1 MEEKEWKYCAV
12 GNVVKTHLDKDGVVR
27 YGTLQFTGGTK
38 VYLYGKFWHKSE
50 EIAVLG
56 LSRGKRYIV
65 QYDVPIDYIENVRL
79 QRTYHPKVLEIM
91 NNFEFW
97 DGWWGNT
104 QEDREDVLRFI
115 KAWKAVKEIREPGK
129 GGMKR
134 KKLSRE
140 MMHRLMESDK
150 VEYNP
155 VVFYGSETACSLIA
169 DEIEGAQRKKFP
181 NRDIYRTDPNQFYS
195 DMVVSVIIGSRTEDE
210 ANEVRKADMM
220 IFENV
225 HLLSRRP
232 ESEERFYFLFD
243 SFYESG
249 KQIIITSGC
258 APSEIDGLDNRIRTQ
273 LEGGLM
279 INVRYE

>member
-1 MEEKEWKYCAV
+1 MGVRPGYFDGTV
-12 GNVVKTHLDKDGVVR
+12 DHLIS
-27 YGTLQFTGGTK
+27 Q
-38 VYLYGKFWHKSE
+38 
-50 EIAVLG
+50 
-56 LSRGKRYIV
+56 
-65 QYDVPIDYIENVRL
+65 
-79 QRTYHPKVLEIM
+79 
-91 NNFEFW
+91 NFENENLPASPQ
-97 DGWWGNT
+97 GEAGKE
-104 QEDREDVLRFI
+104 QETMEH
-115 KAWKAVKEIREPGK
+115 
-129 GGMKR
+129 R

-140 MMHRLMESDK
+140 MMHRLMESEK

-169 DEIEGAQRKKFP
+169 DEIEEAQRKKFP
-181 NRDIYRTDPNQFYS
+181 NREIYRTDPDQFYR
-195 DMVVSVIIGSRTEDE
+195 DMIVSVATGSRTVDE
-210 ANEVRKADMM
+210 ANEVRKADVL

-258 APSEIDGLDNRIRTQ
+258 APSETDGLDNRIRTQ